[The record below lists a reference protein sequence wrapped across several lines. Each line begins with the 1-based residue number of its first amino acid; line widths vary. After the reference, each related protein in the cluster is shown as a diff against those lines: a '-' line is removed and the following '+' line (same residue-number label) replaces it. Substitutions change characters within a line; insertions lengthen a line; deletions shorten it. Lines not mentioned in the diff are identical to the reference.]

1 MSIIKTG
8 LLYFD
13 QAIKDG
19 SIRKA
24 AENLHIASSAVNR
37 QLLQLEGELGVEL
50 FERLPR
56 GIRPTA
62 AGEALLNY
70 IRQWNHDASQLRHEI
85 GRLKGGVRGTIRI
98 AAAESITVDILPRA
112 MTRLQTRFPLIDFT
126 LISGDNYFIKS
137 SLLAKEADVVCAF
150 DVSGGART
158 ETIFSLQSPIGIVT
172 PPGHE
177 LTRIS
182 QAALSDCLPFPIIAP
197 SEAWLNHSI
206 IRELIQQTDIPLQ
219 IAARVERIGMLKN
232 LVQAGLG
239 IAFISPTG
247 FEAEIAEGK
256 LAWTPFAPG
265 VIKPTTISLLAPKN
279 RVLMP
284 YIRSFIDILKEELET
299 LQVSPV

>member
-13 QAIKDG
+13 KAIRDG

-24 AENLHIASSAVNR
+24 AENLNIASSAVNR
-37 QLLQLEGELGVEL
+37 QLLQLEEELGVEL

-70 IRQWNHDASQLRHEI
+70 VRQWNRDASQLRHEI
-85 GRLKGGVRGTIRI
+85 GRLKGGVRGTVRI

-112 MTRLQTRFPLIDFT
+112 MARLQTRFPLIDFT
-126 LISGDNYFIKS
+126 LMSGDNYSIKS
-137 SLLAKEADVVCAF
+137 ALLAKDADVVCAF
-150 DVSGGART
+150 DLESTSRV
-158 ETIFSLQSPIGIVT
+158 ETIYAFQSRIGVITPVDHPIAKLKEVT
-172 PPGHE
+172 
-177 LTRIS
+177 L
-182 QAALSDCLPFPIIAP
+182 ADCQPHPIIAP
-197 SEAWLNHSI
+197 TEEWLNHSI
-206 IRELIQQTDIPLQ
+206 IRELIQESDFPFQ

-239 IAFISPTG
+239 IAFISRTG
-247 FEAEIAEGK
+247 IEDDLAQQR
-256 LAWTPFAPG
+256 LAWTPFADG
-265 VIKPTTISLLAPKN
+265 VIKPTTISLLAPKG

-284 YIRSFIDILKEELET
+284 YIRSFIEILKEELEAKAI
-299 LQVSPV
+299 

>member
-1 MSIIKTG
+1 MTIIKTG

-13 QAIKDG
+13 KAIKDG

-24 AENLHIASSAVNR
+24 AENLNIASSAVNR
-37 QLLQLEGELGVEL
+37 QLLQLEEELGVEL

-70 IRQWNHDASQLRHEI
+70 VRQWNRDASQLRHEI

-112 MTRLQTRFPLIDFT
+112 MTRLQSRFPLIDFT
-126 LISGDNYFIKS
+126 LISGDNYSIKS
-137 SLLAKEADVVCAF
+137 ALLAKDADVVCAF
-150 DVSGGART
+150 DVSGGSRT
-158 ETIFSLQSPIGIVT
+158 DTIFSGQSKVGVIT
-172 PPGHE
+172 QPGHPLAKLDE
-177 LTRIS
+177 VT
-182 QAALSDCLPFPIIAP
+182 LSDCVPYPIIAP
-197 SEAWLNHSI
+197 TEEWLNHSI
-206 IRELIQQTDIPLQ
+206 IRELIQETDAPLQ

-239 IAFISPTG
+239 VAFISRTG
-247 FEAEIAEGK
+247 FEDELTQGK
-256 LAWTPFAPG
+256 LAWTPFADG
-265 VIKPTTISLLAPKN
+265 VIRPTTISLLAPKG

-284 YIRSFIDILKEELET
+284 YIRSFIDLMKEELEAHAADG
-299 LQVSPV
+299 L